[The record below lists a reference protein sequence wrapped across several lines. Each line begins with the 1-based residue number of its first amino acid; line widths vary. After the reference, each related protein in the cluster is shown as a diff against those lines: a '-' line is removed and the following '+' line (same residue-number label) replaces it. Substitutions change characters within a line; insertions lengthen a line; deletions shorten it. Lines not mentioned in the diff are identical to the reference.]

1 MYGVAEMH
9 SCGGMGLGDALDAF
23 ANSCADRFARSA
35 AWVLELSTSAAEPSR
50 HAQLPEDRIALL
62 LEAPDPA
69 EVVEGASFFRIFFD
83 RQHPRPEL
91 ASRAIVEHV
100 IAAKNRRG
108 GFCSCMS
115 AAAAISRPGFAGS
128 VARSSSPLLC
138 LSSAA
143 LSPSHG
149 GCALPSSGTKEASG
163 RLAASS
169 RPDSNG
175 ITPSWCRCVTKHGT
189 VTAGAIAVTSA
200 EYVSIKS
207 CAAVSLFADSRC
219 MAVIRRTSSGEWS
232 GVKIEAKVLEPTPQ
246 LARTRASKASW
257 TSGSEMVQPRR

>member
-9 SCGGMGLGDALDAF
+9 SCGGIGLGDALDTF

-69 EVVEGASFFRIFFD
+69 EVVEGARFFRIFFD

-108 GFCSCMS
+108 GFCSMHE
-115 AAAAISRPGFAGS
+115 R
-128 VARSSSPLLC
+128 RSGDFST
-138 LSSAA
+138 
-143 LSPSHG
+143 G
-149 GCALPSSGTKEASG
+149 
-163 RLAASS
+163 
-169 RPDSNG
+169 
-175 ITPSWCRCVTKHGT
+175 
-189 VTAGAIAVTSA
+189 
-200 EYVSIKS
+200 
-207 CAAVSLFADSRC
+207 
-219 MAVIRRTSSGEWS
+219 IRRECGQ
-232 GVKIEAKVLEPTPQ
+232 VVEP
-246 LARTRASKASW
+246 LAVF
-257 TSGSEMVQPRR
+257 E